1 MNGRVFVERIDDSLK
16 RINKKRQALAE
27 YCGVTVQSISDW
39 ARRGNLPQ
47 ADTTKRIADFLGVSI
62 ELLVDDD
69 YQTQWNE
76 VVDEDTKQAIV
87 SPCEICYRIDSLI
100 KEKSTVSVQDSD
112 DIFYAEI
119 LDIFSVAQIYAM
131 KNNQYEPTNLQLFK
145 VAKRYGVSLDWL
157 ISGTLADDG
166 KNLSPHLAGLAGKYT
181 NLLKFYN
188 SLPESDKK
196 AVYDL
201 IVHIFH
207 SKRRIREHL
216 VDLGM
221 DVKDVP
227 DLII

>member
-1 MNGRVFVERIDDSLK
+1 MNGKLFVERIDDSLK

-76 VVDEDTKQAIV
+76 VVDADTKQAIV

-119 LDIFSVAQIYAM
+119 FDI
-131 KNNQYEPTNLQLFK
+131 LQ
-145 VAKRYGVSLDWL
+145 D
-157 ISGTLADDG
+157 
-166 KNLSPHLAGLAGKYT
+166 N
-181 NLLKFYN
+181 
-188 SLPESDKK
+188 
-196 AVYDL
+196 AVYIPVCGSNTLCVTSQDL
-201 IVHIFH
+201 TGVTFNTRSAIPTQSI
-207 SKRRIREHL
+207 SRTA
-216 VDLGM
+216 
-221 DVKDVP
+221 
-227 DLII
+227 